1 MHTFGG
7 SVHDVDFYDTPSK
20 NEVLGRCWKILV
32 VGGGIKKKRRNDAVF
47 WPQSFHHTL
56 GSILGCILAYLYI

>member
-1 MHTFGG
+1 MHTFWG

-32 VGGGIKKKRRNDAVF
+32 VGVG
-47 WPQSFHHTL
+47 
-56 GSILGCILAYLYI
+56 